1 MILSALESWLQ
12 LLESTGAPITSNHY
26 KDVPIAHSIKLLG
39 LHNLL
44 PRMQG
49 KKLCDIGCGTGLLVE
64 HLRVCGVDAYGI
76 DARAPPK
83 PYFTGRMVTGPR
95 RIRGIPVPAE
105 SFDYLTSFQNISL
118 NTLFRFDRQEFINNH
133 LDFGRAIAEGY
144 YEAQCYEAIAMIS
157 EIVRTLRPGG
167 SAFIYPAPV
176 RFVPNDVLRE
186 KCKLTATYETIE
198 GQSVIDYL
206 KWEGGPHLSRS
217 EEFAPEFPDYIQRFI
232 LRKVD

>member
-105 SFDYLTSFQNISL
+105 SFDFITSFQNIPF
-118 NTLFRFDRQEFINNH
+118 NTLCRANREDWIRDH
-133 LDFGRAIAEGY
+133 LNFGRAIAEGG
-144 YEAQCYEAIAMIS
+144 YELYCEEGVAMIN
-157 EIVRTLRPGG
+157 EI
-167 SAFIYPAPV
+167 
-176 RFVPNDVLRE
+176 
-186 KCKLTATYETIE
+186 
-198 GQSVIDYL
+198 
-206 KWEGGPHLSRS
+206 SR
-217 EEFAPEFPDYIQRFI
+217 
-232 LRKVD
+232 